1 MGYRTLC
8 LILLSYLA
16 GSSYGQTQCTLI
28 TPSVLRVDS
37 EETIVV
43 DGHGSAFEV
52 EYFIQDF
59 PIKNLLLARGRIN
72 MNHGNQYLGTA
83 KVTIPGKDLI
93 KDPKRKQYI
102 SVSVKSSN
110 PPCSLEKVILL
121 NFHSGYIFIQTDKP
135 IYTPGTSVQ
144 YRLYPVNFNMQPT
157 NKAVQVDILNPD
169 GILVK
174 NENIFPDVSG
184 IISKT
189 YTLTDVP
196 SFGIWTISTKYD
208 GTFQEY
214 TTNFEVKEYV
224 LPSFEVKIKPDLS
237 FMYAND
243 EIFPVAIEAVYTY
256 GKTVSG
262 NAFVLFSLKKGNERK
277 TVADSLRRI
286 VIDDGKGRAT
296 LQRAD
301 LLKIIDKPEDILQ
314 YRLHVS
320 ATVITEA
327 GSDWVEAELDNIY
340 IVKSAYKIL
349 LTRTSKYFKPG
360 MPFHLMV
367 LVTNPDGSPANRI
380 PVVANPG
387 TVLGVTKEDGTAKL
401 AVNTGSDK
409 KPLEITVKTT
419 IGGLDEKLQASEK
432 ATINPYQPQSGK
444 GNYLH
449 LTIDTNVAEP
459 NKQLFINFNVLTS
472 PTTDQDKVQY
482 FTYLIL
488 SKGRIITVGK
498 QKRDK
503 GQGLVSMSLIVTK
516 DLIPSFRIVAYYTI
530 EKELVSDSLWVDV
543 VDECMGTLEVDSDKK
558 IAEPSNPITLT
569 LKADPDSHVGL
580 VAVDK
585 AVFVLNKKYK
595 ITQSKVWDIVEK
607 SDIGCTPGSGANNM
621 DVFYDAGLAVESNF
635 GMVTKQRS
643 DPSCDAGKN
652 RKRRSSAA
660 LIEMKNQKALK
671 YNENLERQCCHDGM
685 TSNPMGHSC
694 DRRAKHILKGD
705 KCVQVFLDCCRYI
718 ELKIKIEKELD
729 QDLERSDNE
738 GDYMKDEDISVR
750 SAFDESWLWNI
761 IKITAKPDANGV
773 STQQVRNKYLKDSI
787 TTWEVLA
794 VSLSKTNGICV
805 AKPLDIQAFK
815 SFYIDLKLPYS
826 VVRNEQVAVRAVL
839 YNYENIALKVRVTLT
854 YNPKFCSISTPS
866 RKYTKDVTVKAS
878 STFTVPL
885 IIVPLEVG
893 LHDVEVKAAVFGAF
907 VADGVRKKL
916 KVVPEGERKVLTI
929 LSEDLEPER
938 KGRSGEQVVNVKSL
952 KNKKIAPQSTVSLLV
967 NVQGSPIADFIEKSI
982 DGKNLDSLIILP
994 TGCAEQNMAKLAPLV
1009 IATLFLDKTNQWD
1022 KVGLHRRAEALSHM
1036 QTGYATQLK
1045 HRAAD
1050 GSYNALQGSPSGT
1063 WLTAYIVK
1071 IFSLAKRMIHIADDV
1086 LCRSVQWLV
1095 LSMQKPDGMFQENFH
1110 ISAQYY
1116 RGGLAGSSDPDVAI
1130 TAFVTIALL
1139 ESQKYCKDEVRT
1151 LQLSID
1157 KAVQFI
1163 SEHYGKLTRPHSVA
1177 LTSYALARAG
1187 KLHDSTKLM
1196 SVATGKSQWDDPDSK
1211 LWSSQAF
1218 GRYISLE
1225 ATAYAL
1231 LTLLQIEEYD
1241 LADSVARWLIRS
1253 HVDGE
1258 RYGST
1263 QTIIMVFEALAKYQE
1278 ARENKMV
1285 LDMDISFQLPERK
1298 DPTKYRLSLQNNL
1311 NARSDE
1317 TNINSDFVVKATGK
1331 GRASLTVTAVYYEI
1345 VTEKESECNHFDFTI
1360 RARDEPHVKR
1370 PDNALGTMSVEIC
1383 FRYRGDKD
1391 LTMSIVDVTMMTG
1404 YSPDV
1409 DDLKRLQNGVD
1420 RYISQ
1425 FEINKGASDKGT
1437 LIIYLDKISH
1447 TEEECLKFNAHR
1459 YFDVGLLQPG
1469 SVTIY
1474 DYYSPETRC
1483 TKFYHTVA
1491 GDHLYGRICQGDV
1504 CRCSE
1509 GNCLMSQ
1516 DPTKSY
1522 SAIDRKDKACETGM
1536 DYVYKA
1542 TLLET
1547 QYAND
1552 FDRYLMHITSIFKNG
1567 TDELAQGQKRTFI
1580 SHVKCREALKFKK
1593 GLDYIIFGSF
1603 NDVWLTAANTY
1614 TYIIGSRSWVEWW
1627 PNHRE
1632 CQDEEYEELCNDL
1645 SILSEDITMF
1655 GCEN

>member
-1 MGYRTLC
+1 MYELEK
-8 LILLSYLA
+8 
-16 GSSYGQTQCTLI
+16 CTLI

-43 DGHGSAFEV
+43 DGHGLALEV
-52 EYFIQDF
+52 EYFIQNF
-59 PIKNLLLARGRIN
+59 PVQDLMLAHGTIN
-72 MNHGNQYLGTA
+72 MNHENQYLGTA
-83 KVTIPGKDLI
+83 KITIPGKDLL
-93 KDPKRKQYI
+93 KYPKRKQYI
-102 SVSVKSSN
+102 SISVRSSN
-110 PPCSLEKVILL
+110 PTCSIEKVILL

-189 YTLTDVP
+189 YTLTDVT
-196 SFGIWTISTKYD
+196 SLGVWTISTRYD

-224 LPSFEVKIKPDLS
+224 LPSFEVKIKPDRS
-237 FMYAND
+237 FMYAN
-243 EIFPVAIEAVYTY
+243 EETFPVEIEAVYTY

-262 NAFVLFSLKKGNERK
+262 SAFVLFSLKKGNERK

-286 VIDDGKGRAT
+286 AIDDGKGRAT

-367 LVTNPDGSPANRI
+367 LVTTPDGSPANKI
-380 PVVANPG
+380 PVEANPG
-387 TVLGVTKEDGTAKL
+387 ESKGVTGEDGIAKFV
-401 AVNTGSDK
+401 VNTRSDK
-409 KPLEITVKTT
+409 KLLEITVKTT

-432 ATINPYQPQSGK
+432 ATITSYQPESGK

-449 LTIDTNVAEP
+449 LTIDTNVAKP
-459 NKQLFINFNVLTS
+459 NKRLFINFYLLIR
-472 PTTDQDKVQY
+472 PPTDQDKVQY

-488 SKGRIITVGK
+488 SKGRIMTVGK

-503 GQGLVSMSLIVTK
+503 GQSLVSMSLIVTK

-530 EKELVSDSLWVDV
+530 ENEIVSDSLWVDV

-558 IAEPSNPITLT
+558 IAAPSDRVTLT

-621 DVFYDAGLAVESNF
+621 EVFYDAGLAVESNF
-635 GMVTKQRS
+635 GMATKQRT
-643 DPSCDAGKN
+643 DTSCDASKS

-738 GDYMKDEDISVR
+738 GDYMKDEEISVR
-750 SAFDESWLWNI
+750 SVFDESWLWNI

-773 STQQVRNKYLKDSI
+773 STQQVKNKYLQDSI

-815 SFYIDLKLPYS
+815 SFFIDLKLPYS

-839 YNYENIALKVRVTLT
+839 YNYENRDLKVRVTLT
-854 YNPKFCSISTPS
+854 YNPKFCSLSTPS

-893 LHDVEVKAAVFGAF
+893 MHDVEVKAAVFGAF
-907 VADGVRKKL
+907 MADGVRKQL
-916 KVVPEGERKVLTI
+916 KVVPEGVRKVLTI

-967 NVQGSPIADFIEKSI
+967 NVKGSPIADFIEKSI
-982 DGKNLDSLIILP
+982 DGKNLNSLINLP
-994 TGCAEQNMAKLAPLV
+994 AGCAEQNMAALAPLV

-1022 KVGLHRRAEALSHM
+1022 KVGFQRRAEAINHM
-1036 QTGYATQLK
+1036 QTGYARQLSY
-1045 HRAAD
+1045 RATD
-1050 GSYNALQGSPSGT
+1050 GSYTALQGSTKGT

-1071 IFSLAKRMIHIADDV
+1071 IFSLAKRMIGITDDV

-1095 LSMQKPDGMFQENFH
+1095 RYMQKPDGMFQENFP
-1110 ISAQYY
+1110 ISRQYSES

-1130 TAFVTIALL
+1130 TAFVAIALV
-1139 ESQKYCKDEVRT
+1139 ESQKYCEDYVSN

-1163 SEHYGKLTRPHSVA
+1163 SKHYGKLSRPHSIA

-1211 LWSSQAF
+1211 FWYTQAF

-1258 RYGST
+1258 QYGST
-1263 QTIIMVFEALAKYQE
+1263 QTTVMLFESLAKYQE
-1278 ARENKMV
+1278 ARENNMP
-1285 LDMDISFQLPERK
+1285 LDMDISVHLPGRK
-1298 DPTKYRLSLQNNL
+1298 DPAKYHLNLQNNL
-1311 NARSDE
+1311 NARSEE
-1317 TNINSDFVVKATGK
+1317 TNINRDFVVKAKGK

-1345 VTEKESECNHFDFTI
+1345 VTEKQSECNLFDFTI
-1360 RARDEPHVKR
+1360 TARDEPHVKR

-1459 YFDVGLLQPG
+1459 YFDVGLVQPG

-1474 DYYSPETRC
+1474 DYFTPETRC

-1491 GDHLYGRICQGDV
+1491 GDQLYSRICQGDV

-1509 GNCLMSQ
+1509 GNCLISQ
-1516 DPTKSY
+1516 DPKKSY
-1522 SAIDRKDKACETGM
+1522 SAIDRKDKACEMGM

-1542 TLLET
+1542 SLLET

-1552 FDRYLMHITSIFKNG
+1552 FDRHVMHITSVFKNG

-1593 GLDYIIFGSF
+1593 GQDYIIFGSF
-1603 NDVWLTAANTY
+1603 NDVWQTAANTY

-1627 PNHRE
+1627 PNQRE
-1632 CQDEEYEELCNDL
+1632 CQDEKYEELCDDFY
-1645 SILSEDITMF
+1645 ILSSDITMF
-1655 GCEN
+1655 GCEK

>member
-43 DGHGSAFEV
+43 DGHGVAFEV
-52 EYFIQDF
+52 DYFIRDF
-59 PIKNLLLARGRIN
+59 PVKNLMLARGKIN
-72 MNHGNQYLGTA
+72 MNGENQYLGTA
-83 KVTIPGKDLI
+83 KVTIQGKGLI
-93 KDPKRKQYI
+93 KDPKKKQYI
-102 SVSVKSSN
+102 SISVKSSN
-110 PPCSLEKVILL
+110 PPCSIEKILL
-121 NFHSGYIFIQTDKP
+121 LTFHRGYIFIQTDKP
-135 IYTPGTSVQ
+135 IYNPGKSVK
-144 YRLYPVNFNMQPT
+144 YRLYPVNSNMQPT
-157 NKAVQVDILNPD
+157 NKSVQVDILNPD
-169 GILVK
+169 GILVQ
-174 NENIFPDVSG
+174 NEQLFPHESG

-189 YTLTDVP
+189 YPLTDVP
-196 SFGIWTISTKYD
+196 SFGVWTISTRYD

-224 LPSFEVKIKPDLS
+224 LPSFEVKIKPDRS
-237 FMYAND
+237 FMYDSD
-243 EIFPVAIEAVYTY
+243 ETFHVAIEAVYTY
-256 GKTVSG
+256 GETVSG
-262 NAFVLFSLKKGNERK
+262 NAFVLFSLKEGNKRK
-277 TVADSLRRI
+277 PAVDSLRRI
-286 VIDDGKGRAT
+286 AIDDGKGRAT

-301 LLKIIDKPEDILQ
+301 LLKIIDKPEDILE

-340 IVKSAYKIL
+340 IVKSEYKIL

-367 LVTNPDGSPANRI
+367 LVTNPDGSPANGI
-380 PVVANPG
+380 PVEANPG
-387 TVLGVTKEDGTAKL
+387 SVPGVTGEDGTAKL
-401 AVNTGSDK
+401 LVKTGSDK
-409 KPLEITVKTT
+409 NPLKITVKTT
-419 IGGLDEKLQASEK
+419 IGGLDEKLQASEQ
-432 ATINPYQPQSGK
+432 ATITAYQPQSGK

-449 LTIDTNVAEP
+449 LTIDTNVAKP
-459 NKQLFINFNVLTS
+459 NKQLFITFHILTS
-472 PTTDQDKVQY
+472 PPTDQDKVQY

-498 QKRDK
+498 QKRDQ
-503 GQGLVSMSLIVTK
+503 GQGLVTMSLIVKK

-543 VDECMGTLEVDSDKK
+543 VDECMGTLKVDSDKK
-558 IAEPSNPITLT
+558 TIAPSDPVTLT
-569 LKADPDSHVGL
+569 LKADSDSHIGL

-621 DVFYDAGLAVESNF
+621 EVFYDAGLAVESNF
-635 GMVTKQRS
+635 GMVTKQRF
-643 DPSCDAGKN
+643 DPSCDASKN

-660 LIEMKNQKALK
+660 LIEMKNQK
-671 YNENLERQCCHDGM
+671 G
-685 TSNPMGHSC
+685 
-694 DRRAKHILKGD
+694 
-705 KCVQVFLDCCRYI
+705 
-718 ELKIKIEKELD
+718 
-729 QDLERSDNE
+729 DNE
-738 GDYMKDEDISVR
+738 DDYMKDEDISVR

-761 IKITAKPDANGV
+761 IKITAQPDANGV
-773 STQQVRNKYLKDSI
+773 STQQVKAKYLKDSI

-805 AKPLDIQAFK
+805 AKPLTIQVFK

-826 VVRNEQVAVRAVL
+826 VVRNEQVEIRAVL
-839 YNYENIALKVRVTLT
+839 YNYEDKDLKVRLTLT
-854 YNPKFCSISTPS
+854 YNEKFCSLSTPS
-866 RKYTKDVTVKAS
+866 RKYTKDVTVKKS

-885 IIVPLEVG
+885 IIIPLEVG
-893 LHDVEVKAAVFGAF
+893 MHDVEVKAAVFRGL
-907 VADGVRKKL
+907 VANVVRKKL
-916 KVVPEGERKVLTI
+916 KVVPEGVRKVVTI

-952 KNKKIAPQSTVSLLV
+952 KDKKIAPQSTISLLV
-967 NVQGSPIADFIEKSI
+967 NVKGSPIADFIEESI
-982 DGKNLDSLIILP
+982 DGKNLNNLIILP
-994 TGCAEQNMAKLAPLV
+994 TGCAEQNMYKMAPLV
-1009 IATLFLDKTNQWD
+1009 IATLFLDKTNQWE
-1022 KVGLHRRAEALSHM
+1022 KVGFHRRAETINNM

-1045 HRAAD
+1045 YRDTD
-1050 GSYNALQGSPSGT
+1050 GSYTALKGSPRGT

-1071 IFSLAKRMIHIADDV
+1071 IFSLAKGMIHITDDV
-1086 LCRSVQWLV
+1086 LCDSVKWLV
-1095 LSMQKPDGMFQENFH
+1095 LSMQKPDGMFEENFP
-1110 ISAQYY
+1110 IGWQYS

-1130 TAFVTIALL
+1130 TAFVTIALV
-1139 ESQKYCKDEVRT
+1139 ESEKYCDYHVSN

-1157 KAVQFI
+1157 KATQFI
-1163 SEHYGKLTRPHSVA
+1163 SEHYGKLTSPHSIA

-1211 LWSSQAF
+1211 FWINQAS

-1231 LTLLQIEEYD
+1231 LALLQIGEYD
-1241 LADSVARWLIRS
+1241 LADSVAHWLIRS

-1258 RYGST
+1258 QYGST
-1263 QTIIMVFEALAKYQE
+1263 QTTVMVFEALAKYQE
-1278 ARENKMV
+1278 AMENKMA
-1285 LDMDISFQLPERK
+1285 LEMDISIQLPERK
-1298 DPTKYRLSLQNNL
+1298 EPTKYCLNLQNNL

-1345 VTEKESECNHFDFTI
+1345 VTEKESECNPFDFTI
-1360 RARDEPHVKR
+1360 TARDGSHVKR
-1370 PDNALGTMSVEIC
+1370 PANALGTMSVEIC

-1409 DDLKRLQNGVD
+1409 DDLKRLQNRVD

-1425 FEINKGASDKGT
+1425 FEINKGANDKGT

-1447 TEEECLKFNAHR
+1447 TKEKCLKFNAHQ
-1459 YFDVGLLQPG
+1459 YFEVGLLQPG

-1474 DYYSPETRC
+1474 DYYSPKETRC

-1491 GDHLYGRICQGDV
+1491 DNNLNDPICRGDV

-1509 GNCLMSQ
+1509 RNCLMSQ
-1516 DPTKSY
+1516 DPAESY
-1522 SAIDRKDKACETGM
+1522 SALERKEKACETGI

-1552 FDRYLMHITSIFKNG
+1552 FDRYVMRITKVFKNG
-1567 TDELAQGQKRTFI
+1567 TDENAKDQKRTFI

-1603 NDVWLTAANTY
+1603 NDVWQTAANTY

-1627 PNHRE
+1627 PNKRE
-1632 CQDEEYEELCNDL
+1632 CQNEEYEELCDDL
-1645 SILSEDITMF
+1645 YNLSEDITMF
-1655 GCEN
+1655 GCGK

>member
-1 MGYRTLC
+1 MPPLG
-8 LILLSYLA
+8 
-16 GSSYGQTQCTLI
+16 
-28 TPSVLRVDS
+28 VLP
-37 EETIVV
+37 
-43 DGHGSAFEV
+43 
-52 EYFIQDF
+52 Q
-59 PIKNLLLARGRIN
+59 
-72 MNHGNQYLGTA
+72 
-83 KVTIPGKDLI
+83 
-93 KDPKRKQYI
+93 
-102 SVSVKSSN
+102 
-110 PPCSLEKVILL
+110 
-121 NFHSGYIFIQTDKP
+121 
-135 IYTPGTSVQ
+135 TSVTAS
-144 YRLYPVNFNMQPT
+144 LGV
-157 NKAVQVDILNPD
+157 
-169 GILVK
+169 
-174 NENIFPDVSG
+174 
-184 IISKT
+184 
-189 YTLTDVP
+189 
-196 SFGIWTISTKYD
+196 WTISTRYD

-224 LPSFEVKIKPDLS
+224 LPSFEVKIKPDRS

-243 EIFPVAIEAVYTY
+243 ETFSVEIEAVYTY

-262 NAFVLFSLKKGNERK
+262 NAFILFSLKKGNEK
-277 TVADSLRRI
+277 KSVADSLRRI

-320 ATVITEA
+320 TTVITEA

-360 MPFHLMV
+360 MPFDLMV
-367 LVTNPDGSPANRI
+367 LVANPDGSPANRI

-387 TVLGVTKEDGTAKL
+387 RVPGVTGEDGTAKL
-401 AVNTGSDK
+401 AVNTPSTK
-409 KPLEITVKTT
+409 KPLEISVKTT

-432 ATINPYQPQSGK
+432 ATINPQSGK

-449 LTIDTNVAEP
+449 LTINTNVAKP

-488 SKGRIITVGK
+488 SKGRIMTVGK

-558 IAEPSNPITLT
+558 IAAPSDRVTLT

-585 AVFVLNKKYK
+585 AVFVLNKKNK

-621 DVFYDAGLAVESNF
+621 EVFYDAGLAVESNF
-635 GMVTKQRS
+635 GMVTKQRT
-643 DPSCDAGKN
+643 DTSCDASKN

-729 QDLERSDNE
+729 RDLERSDHE
-738 GDYMKDEDISVR
+738 SDYMKDEEISVR

-839 YNYENIALKVRVTLT
+839 YNYENTALKVRVTLT
-854 YNPKFCSISTPS
+854 YNPKFCSLSTPS

-893 LHDVEVKAAVFGAF
+893 MHDVEVKAAVFGGF
-907 VADGVRKKL
+907 VADGVRKQL
-916 KVVPEGERKVLTI
+916 KVVPEGVRKVLTI
-929 LSEDLEPER
+929 LSEDLEPEH

-952 KNKKIAPQSTVSLLV
+952 KNKKIAPQSSISLIV
-967 NVQGSPIADFIEKSI
+967 NVKGSPIADFIEKSI
-982 DGKNLDSLIILP
+982 DGKNLNNFIIP
-994 TGCAEQNMAKLAPLV
+994 PSGCAEQNMLRLAPLV
-1009 IATLFLDKTNQWD
+1009 IATQFLDKTNQWD
-1022 KVGLHRRAEALSHM
+1022 KVGLQRRAEAINHM
-1036 QTGYATQLK
+1036 QTGYVWQLQY
-1045 HRAAD
+1045 RAAD
-1050 GSYNALQGSPSGT
+1050 GSYTALQGSPKGT

-1071 IFSLAKRMIHIADDV
+1071 IFSLAKRMIHITDDV
-1086 LCRSVQWLV
+1086 LCGSVQWLV
-1095 LSMQKPDGMFQENFH
+1095 QYMQKPDGMFQEMFP
-1110 ISAQYY
+1110 ISGTYLNLT
-1116 RGGLAGSSDPDVAI
+1116 RGGLAGSSDSDVAT

-1139 ESQKYCKDEVRT
+1139 ESHKYCKDYVRN

-1163 SEHYGKLTRPHSVA
+1163 SEHYRKLTRPHSVA

-1196 SVATGKSQWDDPDSK
+1196 SVATGKSQWDEPDGK
-1211 LWSSQAF
+1211 FWNSQAF

-1231 LTLLQIEEYD
+1231 LTLLQLEEYD
-1241 LADSVARWLIRS
+1241 LADSVAHWLIRS
-1253 HVDGE
+1253 HVDGDQ
-1258 RYGST
+1258 YGST
-1263 QTIIMVFEALAKYQE
+1263 QTIVMVFESLAKYQE

-1285 LDMDISFQLPERK
+1285 LDMDISVHLPGRR
-1298 DPTKYRLSLQNNL
+1298 DPTKYRLNLQNNL
-1311 NARSDE
+1311 NARSEE
-1317 TNINSDFVVKATGK
+1317 TNINRDFVVKAKGR
-1331 GRASLTVTAVYYEI
+1331 GRASLTVTAEYYEI
-1345 VTEKESECNHFDFTI
+1345 VTEKQSECNLFDFTI
-1360 RARDEPHVKR
+1360 TARDEPHVKR

-1383 FRYRGDKD
+1383 FRYRENKD

-1459 YFDVGLLQPG
+1459 YFDVGLVQPG

-1491 GDHLYGRICQGDV
+1491 GDQLYGRICQGDV

-1516 DPTKSY
+1516 DPEGSY

-1547 QYAND
+1547 QYASD
-1552 FDRYLMHITSIFKNG
+1552 FDRHVMHITSAFKNG
-1567 TDELAQGQKRTFI
+1567 TDDHAQGQKRTFI

-1593 GLDYIIFGSF
+1593 GQDYIIFGSF
-1603 NDVWLTAANTY
+1603 NDVWQTAANMY

-1627 PNHRE
+1627 PNQRQ
-1632 CQDEEYEELCNDL
+1632 CQNSTYVNLCDDFY
-1645 SILSEDITMF
+1645 SLSEDITMF
-1655 GCEN
+1655 GCEK